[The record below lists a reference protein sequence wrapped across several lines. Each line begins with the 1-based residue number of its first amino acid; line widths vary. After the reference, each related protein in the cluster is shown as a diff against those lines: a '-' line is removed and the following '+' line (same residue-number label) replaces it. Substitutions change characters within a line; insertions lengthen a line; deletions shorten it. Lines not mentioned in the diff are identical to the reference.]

1 VSKPTLL
8 TVVWFLLAA
17 GCGQHEEP
25 EHPVS
30 WYLEH
35 RGDMEAKAVWCVD
48 DAERRR
54 TRDCENATE
63 AKRRLALGSQKSLAP
78 IDWGATKNKP

>member
-1 VSKPTLL
+1 VSRKALI
-8 TVVWFLLAA
+8 TVVWLLLEA
-17 GCGQHEEP
+17 GCGKPEEP

-35 RGDMEAKAVWCVD
+35 KTDMQAKVTWCVD

-54 TRDCENATE
+54 TPNCQNAME
-63 AKRRLALGSQKSLAP
+63 AKRRLALGSQKDLPP
-78 IDWGATKNKP
+78 IDWGGTKPKP